1 MENSRRQKI
10 AELVGANLFVE
21 QFGWKLRH
29 TANVD
34 WACIDPTIH
43 GKRKEA
49 KHSHP
54 TDACYRYIDP
64 YEGIPSY
71 IIVDFKSYG
80 GESITKSMV
89 ETYLKKLA
97 EVVKCAPRSEI
108 FQDKYTGSD
117 TDYNVHGLLF
127 IYNHDE
133 KFEGD
138 FNALLDELGTCSL
151 NIATNQFILVMG
163 PSDVR
168 FFDTMVK
175 DIKSDRSAFADLS
188 NLRFFAPDLETEP
201 VKGLKFGPLTIRM
214 LVSPWII
221 VSPQGD
227 NPSLFIV
234 YYRDSGSSSDE
245 FLWLIDHLITF
256 QLLSDHNAIQVR
268 GISPNSDA
276 STRFNDARIRYCE
289 EYHGLTELSKI
300 EFGKRLDKIT
310 FKSVNMGYSKIS
322 EIEVGL
328 E

>member
-1 MENSRRQKI
+1 M
-10 AELVGANLFVE
+10 GANLFVE
-21 QFGWKLRH
+21 QFGWKLRN

-34 WACIDPTIH
+34 WACIDPSIH
-43 GKRKEA
+43 GKKKEA

-71 IIVDFKSYG
+71 VIVDFKSYG
-80 GESITKSMV
+80 ADSITTSNV
-89 ETYLKKLA
+89 ESYLKKLA
-97 EVVKCAPRSEI
+97 EVVRCAPKSET
-108 FQDKYTGSD
+108 FQKLYTGSD
-117 TDYNVHGLLF
+117 TDYNVQGLLF
-127 IYNHDE
+127 IYNHDD
-133 KFEGD
+133 KFGKHFD
-138 FNALLDELGTCSL
+138 DILDSMSCCSL
-151 NIATNQFILVMG
+151 NIARNQHVLVMG

-175 DIKSDRSAFADLS
+175 DIKSDRTSFVDLS

-201 VKGLKFGPLTIRM
+201 VKGLKFGPLTLRM

-234 YYRDSGSSSDE
+234 YYRDSGTTSDE

-256 QLLSDHNAIQVR
+256 QLLSDHNAIQIR
-268 GISPNSDA
+268 GVSPHADA
-276 STRFNDARIRYCE
+276 VVRFNEARTRYCE

-300 EFGKRLDKIT
+300 EFGKRLEKIT
-310 FKSVNMGYSKIS
+310 FRSVNIGYSKIS

-328 E
+328 D